1 MEINYKKNKNKELFE
16 QMRDENLLNL
26 ESMQNYIP
34 IYDQFFNLNDTNFNS
49 INLNNK
55 YKLQSITEKLDYS
68 KFNGTIIDSC
78 DNVFTKKIFFKY
90 SPLLDPIKYMIGK
103 FEASYNILNL
113 PTFKENH
120 KNEEVDTNGT
130 NEVTD
135 KTDTNGATDK
145 TDTNEVTD
153 KTDTNEATD
162 KNGTNE
168 DNSVHKKILDSN
180 NSAYIDGFF
189 SFLSS
194 LLLNNY
200 NFLNGI
206 DYYGPYIAI
215 KKDFVV
221 EIDEDIEYLDES
233 DFFHKNNNML
243 FKILNGDKYPHLF
256 NNTKKCKQ
264 KLTIEYDNLEQDDEE
279 LLKDSVIDIVD
290 NTDENVVSENVVSEN
305 VESENVEVIDMNIE
319 EQLGEEEQMG
329 EEEEQMGEEKM
340 GEEEEQMGEEKMGE
354 EEEKMTE
361 GEKNDNTE
369 LTITNIDKQNSH
381 NNKTNE
387 HSHDSSSCSSRC
399 SETNS
404 TNDESSNDNS
414 ESSEEESSSA
424 EEEIFASIN
433 QFPIETIALECCD
446 DTLDSYMENNKIK
459 DNEWES
465 IVIQILFS
473 LITYQHVFDLTHND
487 LHTNNIVYINT
498 EKKFLYYKYKNAHYK
513 IPTFGKI
520 YKIIDFGRA
529 IYKFKGNTIC
539 SDSYACD
546 GDANSQYNCEPYM
559 NCDKPRLDP
568 NYSFDLCRLGCSL
581 FDNFIDDIDD
591 IKKLKSPIK
600 KLMVSWVFDD
610 NNKNILYKN
619 NGEERYPDFK
629 LYKMIARTV
638 HNHTPQKVLRNNVFD
653 KYQLN
658 RKKIN
663 NQGAIF
669 NIDELPCMV

>member
-16 QMRDENLLNL
+16 QMRDEKFLNL

-55 YKLQSITEKLDYS
+55 YKLESITEKLDYS

-78 DNVFTKKIFFKY
+78 DNVITKKIFFKY

-130 NEVTD
+130 NGVTD
-135 KTDTNGATDK
+135 TNGTNGVTDTNGATDTNGTNGE
-145 TDTNEVTD
+145 TD
-153 KTDTNEATD
+153 
-162 KNGTNE
+162 TNE

-206 DYYGPYIAI
+206 DYYGSYIAI

-264 KLTIEYDNLEQDDEE
+264 KLTIEYDNLEQDPEE
-279 LLKDSVIDIVD
+279 LLKDSIIDIVD
-290 NTDENVVSENVVSEN
+290 NTDENAV
-305 VESENVEVIDMNIE
+305 SENVEVIDMNIE
-319 EQLGEEEQMG
+319 EEKIEEGVKMAEDEQTK
-329 EEEEQMGEEKM
+329 E
-340 GEEEEQMGEEKMGE
+340 
-354 EEEKMTE
+354 
-361 GEKNDNTE
+361 EKNDNTE

-387 HSHDSSSCSSRC
+387 HSHNSSSCSSRC

-414 ESSEEESSSA
+414 NSSEDDSSSA

-446 DTLDSYMENNKIK
+446 DTLDSYIENNKIK

-473 LITYQHVFDLTHND
+473 LITYQDVFDLTHND

-653 KYQLN
+653 KYQVN